1 MQLRLKSSNIL
12 LGGKY
17 KASPEGIPL
26 CSRRRAVSLCGFVWF
41 IFLQLQGEN
50 LNIILEGQIHFVY
63 LLVYLLGIN
72 LVERCADL
80 YRLKSDQFT
89 RSKS

>member
-17 KASPEGIPL
+17 KAYT
-26 CSRRRAVSLCGFVWF
+26 RRNTLVQQTKSCFSVWF
-41 IFLQLQGEN
+41 CLVYFFAVAGGESKHYIGGTN
-50 LNIILEGQIHFVY
+50 SSCYF
-63 LLVYLLGIN
+63 LVYLLGIN